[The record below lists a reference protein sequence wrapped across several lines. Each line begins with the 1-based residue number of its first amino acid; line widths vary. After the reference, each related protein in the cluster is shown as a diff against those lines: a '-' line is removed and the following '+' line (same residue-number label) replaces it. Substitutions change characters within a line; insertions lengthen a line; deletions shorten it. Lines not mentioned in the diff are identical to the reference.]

1 MNDILATDPVRLA
14 RELERLRAL
23 YGNDPAILAYCGA
36 DERCWYANRA
46 FETWSGKTHEE
57 VIGRPLRDLLGDRY
71 EALLPHIRAALAGE
85 EQVFERELPDAA
97 GGPPRHGRARYI
109 PDVFDG
115 KVRGFYVLITDIT
128 QRVAAEAAA
137 KSAERQALATERLAA
152 IATLTQGIAH
162 ELNNPLAIALL
173 GIDDALDQLED
184 PSADPAELRESL
196 VSARDGMNRM
206 VGIVQSMKLLA
217 RLDTAER
224 EPVDVRATLEE
235 SMALATAEIR
245 YRARLVSDLA
255 DVGAIEGSR
264 AQVSQVFVSLLL
276 NVAKALPDEPSEH
289 NEIRVATRRDG
300 TSIVVEVA
308 DNGRSKSSEL
318 PQRVF
323 DRFFTTGA
331 SSGGVGL
338 GLSVTRD
345 IVAALGGAFQVER
358 PAGGGTLFR
367 ITLPAAPEQLPLP
380 AGTGRSAT
388 APARSNSFRGL
399 GRRGRILVVDDEPLV
414 GRSLKR
420 HLSPQH
426 DITTVTRGREAI
438 ERALTE
444 PYDVILCDLMMPDI
458 SGADVYDQVT
468 AARPDLAERFVFMT
482 GGAFTPRGREFL
494 QSVSATVLSKPFDLP
509 LLDATIRFVA
519 ASAVAPAAAPAA
531 RGRRGSRD

>member
-1 MNDILATDPVRLA
+1 MNDVLATDPVRLE
-14 RELERLRAL
+14 RELERLRELA
-23 YGNDPAILAYCGA
+23 GNAPAILAYCGA

-46 FETWSGKTHEE
+46 FETWSGKTQEE
-57 VIGRPLRDLLGDRY
+57 VIGHPLADVLGDRY
-71 EALLPHIRAALAGE
+71 AGLLPHIRAALAGD
-85 EQVFERELPDAA
+85 EQLFERELPDAA
-97 GGPPRHGRARYI
+97 GGPPRHGRAQYV
-109 PDVFDG
+109 PDVLDG
-115 KVRGFYVLITDIT
+115 EVRGFYVLITDIT
-128 QRVAAEAAA
+128 QRVAAEAAV

-184 PSADPAELRESL
+184 PSADPATLRESL
-196 VSARDGMNRM
+196 VSAREGMNRM

-235 SMALATAEIR
+235 SIALATAEIR

-255 DVGAIEGSR
+255 DVGVIEGSR
-264 AQVSQVFVSLLL
+264 AQVSQVFVSLLM

-300 TSIVVEVA
+300 TSIIVEVA

-318 PQRVF
+318 PQRGF

-331 SSGGVGL
+331 ASGGVGL

-345 IVAALGGAFQVER
+345 IVAALGGAIEVER
-358 PAGGGTLFR
+358 PADGGTLFR
-367 ITLPAAPEQLPLP
+367 ITLPGTPEQLPLP
-380 AGTGRSAT
+380 AAAVSPST
-388 APARSNSFRGL
+388 APARSSSFRGL

-420 HLSPQH
+420 HLSPHH
-426 DITTVTRGREAI
+426 DITAVTRGREAI
-438 ERALTE
+438 ELALTE

-468 AARPDLAERFVFMT
+468 AARPELSERFVFMT

-509 LLDATIRFVA
+509 LLDATIRFVV
-519 ASAVAPAAAPAA
+519 ASAVAPTEAPATK
-531 RGRRGSRD
+531 GRRGSRD